1 MPSNASRLTER
12 QEFGNAGLAA
22 MPGKGDMESM
32 LKDIKAI
39 K

>member
-1 MPSNASRLTER
+1 MPNNASKSTER
-12 QEFGNAGLAA
+12 QDFGNAGLAA
-22 MPGKGDMESM
+22 MPGKGDIESM